1 MSFVYLLL
9 GSNLG
14 NRKENLEIAR
24 TNISQRIG
32 DILVLSSVYETEPW
46 GFKEETKN
54 FYNQGI
60 QIITSLAPFVLLDQ
74 LIVIEN
80 EMGRVRRKKVYEA
93 RTIDI
98 DILFY
103 DQDIIDSERLIVPH
117 PGIAER
123 RFTLEILHE
132 IAPAFVHPKLKK
144 DIKSLL
150 EECTDHKKVWAI

>member
-14 NRKENLEIAR
+14 NRKENLEKAR
-24 TNISQRIG
+24 KNIGQRIG
-32 DILVLSSVYETEPW
+32 DILLYSSVYETEPW
-46 GFKEETKN
+46 GFEEETNN

-60 QIITSLAPFVLLDQ
+60 YLSTSLTPFILLDK

-93 RTIDI
+93 RIIDI

-103 DQDIIDSERLIVPH
+103 DQEIIESERLIVPH
-117 PGIAER
+117 PGIADR
-123 RFTLEILHE
+123 KFTLEILHE
-132 IAPAFVHPKLKK
+132 IAPTLEHPKLKK

-150 EECTDHKKVWAI
+150 KECTDHKKVWIL